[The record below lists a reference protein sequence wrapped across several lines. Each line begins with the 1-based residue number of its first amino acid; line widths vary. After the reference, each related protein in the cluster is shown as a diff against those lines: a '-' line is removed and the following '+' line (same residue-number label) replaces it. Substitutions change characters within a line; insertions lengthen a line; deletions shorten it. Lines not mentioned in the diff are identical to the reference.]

1 MENLK
6 FTLFLFVGLLI
17 LVSCSKEK
25 EEGCTDRLA
34 LNYNQSAE
42 VDNGLCTYEVPVPE
56 PVLSVKDLL
65 CIQTWYLNDLEKTDT
80 LSQVTTITYALKPAC
95 EKDNGLTFFQNFTA
109 TNDAGS
115 LKCDM
120 SEPQIEYGIWSFG
133 ASQNEVTVDL
143 PLTGTVVYTILSIT
157 ETILVL
163 TRLDG
168 SDECKLT
175 MRHSL

>member
-17 LVSCSKEK
+17 LVSCSKKK

-34 LNYNQSAE
+34 LNYDQSAE
-42 VDNGLCTYEVPVPE
+42 VDNGLCEYEVPVPE

-65 CIQTWYLNDLEKTDT
+65 CTQTWYLNDIEKADT
-80 LSQVTTITYALKPAC
+80 LSQVTTNTYASKPAC
-95 EKDNGLTFFQNFTA
+95 EKDNGLTFFQNYTA

-115 LKCDM
+115 LKCAV
-120 SEPQIEYGIWSFG
+120 SEPQIEFGIWSFG
-133 ASQNEVTVDL
+133 SDQTQITIDL
-143 PLTGTVVYTILSIT
+143 PLTGTVTYTILSIT
-157 ETILVL
+157 ETNLVL
-163 TRLDG
+163 TNLDG
-168 SDECKLT
+168 GDECKLT